1 MGQRCE
7 IRDRSVTGRVTQD
20 DNSQTGTNCFYAF
33 TTALCIYTQTGEAV
47 GISIG
52 VFLAIIATAVVII
65 LAIIGYS
72 KYGDPG

>member
-1 MGQRCE
+1 MTTLRPVL
-7 IRDRSVTGRVTQD
+7 IVSMYY
-20 DNSQTGTNCFYAF
+20 NCIVHNY
-33 TTALCIYTQTGEAV
+33 IHTGEAV
-47 GISIG
+47 GISVG